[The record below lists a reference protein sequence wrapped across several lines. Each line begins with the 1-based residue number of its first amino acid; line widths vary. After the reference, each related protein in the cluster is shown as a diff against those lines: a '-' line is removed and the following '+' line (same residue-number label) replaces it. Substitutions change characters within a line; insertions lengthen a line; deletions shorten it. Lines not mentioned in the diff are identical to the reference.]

1 MHLMKLTLASLAASP
16 VLAET
21 LYSVV
26 VFTRHGDRTAKFF
39 KGYGMTNLGAT
50 QMYESGQY
58 YRERYVEQG
67 ASNKVLNISSDKAVA
82 SQIWASAPD
91 QGILYQTATDF
102 LQGLYPPLD
111 ELNTQL
117 STETLTNGT
126 EVMSP
131 LNGYQFILV
140 HGEDTTTPDTIWIK
154 GDDQCPTYNTAYDS
168 YHDSAEYKDTL
179 NATASFY
186 EKFLPLLGDIMG
198 PENVS
203 YENAYDVFD
212 LLNVG
217 SIHNESVAENLDAA
231 DLDQLRYLA
240 DHWEWN
246 HNYNQTMPDRSIG
259 GMTLA
264 GGALRQIQ
272 DIVEGKAKLKFSLMA
287 GSYDTQMAF
296 YGLTNLTDASPDFF
310 GLPNY
315 AGSMAFEI
323 FSEEDNAA
331 AFPAN
336 PDQDLRVRFLFK
348 NGTADDELTAFPL
361 FGGSE
366 LSLPYGDFISE
377 LSSRSIAEVS
387 DWCTLCQSDA
397 GFCYE
402 TLHGS
407 DSSTSGS
414 GSPSV
419 SASSGGSGLSNAAA
433 GGIGA
438 GVTLTVVGTI
448 GALAWLLT
456 RRKRTAKVSP
466 ATATP
471 ARPLTEKRSYS
482 SASDVSV

>member
-1 MHLMKLTLASLAASP
+1 MHFTTLTLASLAAGP
-16 VLAET
+16 ALAET

-26 VFTRHGDRTAKFF
+26 VFTRHGDRTAKYF

-58 YRERYVEQG
+58 YRERYVDEG
-67 ASNKVLNISSDKAVA
+67 ASNKILNISSDKAVT

-102 LQGLYPPLD
+102 LQGLYPPLN

-131 LNGYQFILV
+131 LNGYQFILI

-154 GDDQCPTYNTAYDS
+154 GDDQCPTYDTAYDT
-168 YHDSAEYKDTL
+168 YHDSVEYQETL
-179 NATASFY
+179 NATGSFY
-186 EKFLPLLGDIMG
+186 QKFIPLLGDIMG

-203 YENAYDVFD
+203 YVHAYDVFD

-217 SIHNESVAENLDAA
+217 SIHNESVAENLEAA
-231 DLDQLRYLA
+231 DLDRLRYLA
-240 DHWEWN
+240 NHWEWN

-264 GGALRQIQ
+264 GGALRQLQ
-272 DIVEGKAKLKFSLMA
+272 EVVKGKAKIKFNLMA

-296 YGLTNLTDASPDFF
+296 YGLTNLTAASPDFF

-315 AGSMAFEI
+315 AGSMAFEV
-323 FSEEDNAA
+323 FSEEDNAT

-336 PDQDLRVRFLFK
+336 PDKDLRVRFLFK
-348 NGTADDELTAFPL
+348 NGTTDDELTPFPL

-366 LSLPYGDFISE
+366 LSLPYGEFVSE
-377 LSSRSIAEVS
+377 LSSRSIVEVNE
-387 DWCTLCQSDA
+387 WCTLCQSDA

-402 TLHGS
+402 ALHGS
-407 DSSTSGS
+407 DDSSSGS
-414 GSPSV
+414 TAPSTT
-419 SASSGGSGLSNAAA
+419 ASSGGSGLSNAAA

-438 GVTLTVVGTI
+438 GVTLGVVGII

-456 RRKRTAKVSP
+456 RRKRTARVAPAPVSP
-466 ATATP
+466 P
-471 ARPLTEKRSYS
+471 AQQVEKKS
-482 SASDVSV
+482 SSSQSDVSV

>member
-1 MHLMKLTLASLAASP
+1 MHLTTLTLASLAASP
-16 VLAET
+16 ALAET

-67 ASNKVLNISSDKAVA
+67 ASNKILNISSDKAVT

-91 QGILYQTATDF
+91 QGILYQTATNF
-102 LQGLYPPLD
+102 LQGLYPPLTG
-111 ELNTQL
+111 LSTQL

-126 EVMSP
+126 EVISP
-131 LNGYQFILV
+131 LNGYQFILI

-154 GDDQCPTYNTAYDS
+154 GDDQCPTYDTAYDS
-168 YHDSAEYKDTL
+168 YHDSPEYQNTL
-179 NATASFY
+179 NGTASFY
-186 EKFLPLLGDIMG
+186 EKFIPLLGDIMG

-203 YENAYDVFD
+203 YANAYDVFD

-217 SIHNESVAENLDAA
+217 SIHNESVAENLEAA

-240 DHWEWN
+240 NHWEWN

-264 GGALRQIQ
+264 GGALRQIK
-272 DIVEGKAKLKFSLMA
+272 DVVKGKAKLKFNLMA

-296 YGLTNLTDASPDFF
+296 YGLTNLTAASPDFF

-323 FSEEDNAA
+323 FSEEDNAT

-348 NGTADDELTAFPL
+348 NGTTDDELTPFPL

-407 DSSTSGS
+407 SGSSS
-414 GSPSV
+414 GSPTV
-419 SASSGGSGLSNAAA
+419 SNSSGGSGLSNAAA

-438 GVTLTVVGTI
+438 GVTLAVVGLV

-456 RRKRTAKVSP
+456 RRKRTAKVAP
-466 ATATP
+466 VAAP
-471 ARPLTEKRSYS
+471 IPVGHYAEKKLS
-482 SASDVSV
+482 SSNSDVSV

>member
-1 MHLMKLTLASLAASP
+1 MHFSTLTLASLAASP
-16 VLAET
+16 ALAET

-67 ASNKVLNISSDKAVA
+67 ASNKILNISSDKAVT
-82 SQIWASAPD
+82 SQLWASAPD

-102 LQGLYPPLD
+102 LQGLYPPLS
-111 ELNTQL
+111 EINTQL

-126 EVMSP
+126 EVTSP
-131 LNGYQFILV
+131 LNGYQFILI

-154 GDDQCPTYNTAYDS
+154 GDDQCPTYDTAYDS
-168 YHDSAEYKDTL
+168 YHDSSEYKEML
-179 NATASFY
+179 NVTGPFY
-186 EKFLPLLGDIMG
+186 ETFVPLLGDIMG
-198 PENVS
+198 PENVT
-203 YENAYDVFD
+203 YAHAYDVFD
-212 LLNVG
+212 LLNVA
-217 SIHNESVAENLDAA
+217 SIHNASVASEIEAA

-240 DHWEWN
+240 NHWEWN

-264 GGALRQIQ
+264 GGALRQLQ
-272 DIVEGKAKLKFSLMA
+272 DVVKGKAKVKFSLMA

-296 YGLTNLTDASPDFF
+296 YGLTNLTSASPDFF

-315 AGSMAFEI
+315 AGSMAFEV
-323 FSEEDNAA
+323 FSEEDNAT

-336 PDQDLRVRFLFK
+336 PDTDLRVRFLFK
-348 NGTADDELTAFPL
+348 NGTTDDALTAFPL

-366 LSLPYGDFISE
+366 LSLPYGEFVSE
-377 LSSRSIAEVS
+377 LSARSIVEVS

-402 TLHGS
+402 TLHAS
-407 DSSTSGS
+407 DSSSSGS
-414 GSPSV
+414 GATV
-419 SASSGGSGLSNAAA
+419 SAASGKSGLSNAAA

-438 GVTLTVVGTI
+438 GVTLAVVGVI

-456 RRKRTAKVSP
+456 RRKRTTRSAP
-466 ATATP
+466 ASAPVNHTM
-471 ARPLTEKRSYS
+471 EKRSNS
-482 SASDVSV
+482 SQSEVSV